1 MAYNPFDDV
10 IDQDPAYM
18 ADGGTRSGIIQ
29 PVTTDQG
36 PRYISQAIA
45 DFYKKITPEEEL
57 KQQIA
62 SKEESQMKLLQ
73 ESQPMIQA
81 IQQMKP
87 NSLEQLT
94 AIRNLEKDLYDRG
107 YQNFNMQEILGM
119 TGQFLYG
126 DQRKAFDKLAAAEP
140 LNADDR
146 MAIAFAPL
154 DLLDFISPGIVAKLT
169 KRGFSKVDDVLKAS
183 SDIPEVKQVQDYLGG
198 QGFTPA
204 GVVREAEKGSGLTS
218 SQTPIGKGMGTGQ
231 RYKETG
237 LPKDVYFKSYV
248 KPEQAKDI
256 EKLADILNKTSIEDM
271 NKPLKQI
278 MVDNNLNSLLRVES
292 KAREKEKIIPAQFVK
307 QTLKRYEMVPEE
319 KLNKL
324 TEITTKQPFRGGQQD
339 KEKIQKFLEDSIESG
354 KTFNFEK
361 DMAKEVGMTGS
372 KFATILF
379 RNPSLKKLSK
389 DLIEDTSSFSVEKYL
404 KKNKDELGLTA
415 INSRGNKNDRNEY
428 LLFDGLI
435 RSLSA
440 QDIGLKPGATR
451 REKTE
456 KFIDYVKENIPDWK
470 NVFREELNNLAYVD
484 QQRNVANKTIKE
496 MFNDY
501 AERFPEQFKNENLNE
516 YLLQV
521 SHNYPLREDFRVF
534 KGGGADIDSVR
545 LAPSRTNNVHHA
557 KIEKEVTKL
566 KNKIEQQGKAT
577 EQQMKE
583 LKKLDQQAKELGT
596 LVYTKI
602 GDEYVAIGTEKAP
615 GINTIVNSI
624 EKYFQ
629 EISKRKGAGRIVKGE
644 IMPMKF
650 KEKQIKVKGKYGD
663 VLEPRPFQKGGA
675 VRMAMGGDPL
685 QNINQQQ
692 FASDPGI
699 DGEDYFNQAVESGNL
714 YAFNP
719 SKIFKSLMK
728 TDSVYTPKKIK
739 QSLPET
745 PDLPE
750 GTTLP
755 ATQTLQPEDFAFQS
769 FTLNKIM
776 DKNAPKAARPQDWAN
791 YLTGGQPAPLS
802 EIQDTGLEQY
812 LRDFESYFPNQKIT
826 QQQLVDFYETS
837 PIGNIEIKVKEARN
851 NLNRFEPG
859 YTNDPA
865 YTGYTGKAQHQN
877 SGSQPLDGSGK
888 DYREIVVTSGPLPGD
903 KNPYVQSGHYQEENV
918 LGFTRVANYEQPNGA
933 KVAVIQEM
941 QTDMLTKVRKEQ
953 ERVQALLKRIQNM
966 QENAAIEMGSG
977 EAWRIDR
984 GQSILNNLER
994 NVPTEARKAL
1004 EKFSNLIKPYPNT
1017 AAKDL
1022 IPGYAGDLSKLQ
1034 DEINAIVAKD
1044 IEQKLPE
1051 TSSMLRDISGKQEDI
1066 LNKLLDLN
1074 RSSEL
1079 DQVLKGVQVPATR
1092 NTDELADYANASRP
1106 TSIEPGGYGNMKDLE
1121 LFPPIP
1127 FNKQADYVDLLI
1139 KSTIKD
1145 AQSKGINKVA
1155 IYPSE
1160 LVNKRWGKAPDSD
1173 AGKKF
1178 RDLYDNVGQ
1187 QTMKNIA
1194 KKYGG
1199 EAKFE
1204 VILDPNKSDRGLTFL
1219 QKDVDGNYFMSKQ
1232 DALASDLSFGEQQQF
1247 IDSELAR
1254 AAHNMGVD
1262 SIIYSKEVAPGQ
1274 TMDYWVN
1281 PTGPSQGIPRQDLT
1295 FELVPLK
1302 PGDDINS
1309 AAVRIEEYNPQEIPM
1324 FTITLDSEKAKA
1336 PMFMFKKKSGGIID
1350 KDSLI
1355 SITDIYGE
1363 YGR

>member
-1 MAYNPFDDV
+1 
-10 IDQDPAYM
+10 
-18 ADGGTRSGIIQ
+18 
-29 PVTTDQG
+29 
-36 PRYISQAIA
+36 
-45 DFYKKITPEEEL
+45 
-57 KQQIA
+57 
-62 SKEESQMKLLQ
+62 
-73 ESQPMIQA
+73 
-81 IQQMKP
+81 
-87 NSLEQLT
+87 
-94 AIRNLEKDLYDRG
+94 
-107 YQNFNMQEILGM
+107 
-119 TGQFLYG
+119 
-126 DQRKAFDKLAAAEP
+126 
-140 LNADDR
+140 
-146 MAIAFAPL
+146 
-154 DLLDFISPGIVAKLT
+154 
-169 KRGFSKVDDVLKAS
+169 
-183 SDIPEVKQVQDYLGG
+183 
-198 QGFTPA
+198 
-204 GVVREAEKGSGLTS
+204 
-218 SQTPIGKGMGTGQ
+218 
-231 RYKETG
+231 
-237 LPKDVYFKSYV
+237 
-248 KPEQAKDI
+248 
-256 EKLADILNKTSIEDM
+256 
-271 NKPLKQI
+271 
-278 MVDNNLNSLLRVES
+278 
-292 KAREKEKIIPAQFVK
+292 
-307 QTLKRYEMVPEE
+307 
-319 KLNKL
+319 
-324 TEITTKQPFRGGQQD
+324 
-339 KEKIQKFLEDSIESG
+339 
-354 KTFNFEK
+354 
-361 DMAKEVGMTGS
+361 
-372 KFATILF
+372 
-379 RNPSLKKLSK
+379 
-389 DLIEDTSSFSVEKYL
+389 
-404 KKNKDELGLTA
+404 
-415 INSRGNKNDRNEY
+415 
-428 LLFDGLI
+428 
-435 RSLSA
+435 
-440 QDIGLKPGATR
+440 
-451 REKTE
+451 
-456 KFIDYVKENIPDWK
+456 
-470 NVFREELNNLAYVD
+470 
-484 QQRNVANKTIKE
+484 
-496 MFNDY
+496 
-501 AERFPEQFKNENLNE
+501 
-516 YLLQV
+516 
-521 SHNYPLREDFRVF
+521 
-534 KGGGADIDSVR
+534 
-545 LAPSRTNNVHHA
+545 
-557 KIEKEVTKL
+557 
-566 KNKIEQQGKAT
+566 
-577 EQQMKE
+577 
-583 LKKLDQQAKELGT
+583 
-596 LVYTKI
+596 
-602 GDEYVAIGTEKAP
+602 
-615 GINTIVNSI
+615 
-624 EKYFQ
+624 
-629 EISKRKGAGRIVKGE
+629 
-644 IMPMKF
+644 
-650 KEKQIKVKGKYGD
+650 
-663 VLEPRPFQKGGA
+663 
-675 VRMAMGGDPL
+675 MGGDPL

-692 FASDPGI
+692 FASDPGF
-699 DGEDYFNQAVESGNL
+699 DGEDYFSQAVESGNL

-719 SKIFKSLMK
+719 AKIFKNLMK
-728 TDSVYTPKKIK
+728 TDSVYTPNKIK
-739 QSLPET
+739 QSLSDVPAG
-745 PDLPE
+745 PP
-750 GTTLP
+750 GQTLP

-776 DKNAPKAARPQDWAN
+776 DKNAPKAAKPQDWAN
-791 YLTGGQPAPLS
+791 YLLGGQPAPLS
-802 EIQDTGLEQY
+802 EIKDTGLEQY
-812 LRDFESYFPNQKIT
+812 LRDFEGYFPDQKIT

-851 NLNRFEPG
+851 NPIVAQ
-859 YTNDPA
+859 NDPA
-865 YTGYTGKAQHQN
+865 YTGYTGKAQHKD
-877 SGSQPLDGSGK
+877 SGSQMLDNQGT

-918 LGFTRVANYEQPNGA
+918 LGFTRVANYEQPNGT

-953 ERVQALLKRIQNM
+953 ERVQALLKRIQKM

-977 EAWRIDR
+977 EAWRMER
-984 GQSILNNLER
+984 GQGILNNLER
-994 NVPTEARKAL
+994 NVPAEARKAL
-1004 EKFSNLIKPYPNT
+1004 EKFNTLIKPYPNT

-1079 DQVLKGVQVPATR
+1079 DQVLKGVKIPATR
-1092 NTDELADYANASRP
+1092 NTDELADYANAERP

-1155 IYPSE
+1155 IYPAD
-1160 LVNKRWGKAPDSD
+1160 LVNKRWGKSPDSD

-1204 VILDPNKSDRGLTFL
+1204 MILDSRKSERGLNFL

-1232 DALASDLSFGEQQQF
+1232 DELAGNLSFGEQQQF

-1309 AAVRIEEYNPQEIPM
+1309 AALRIEEYNPQEVPM